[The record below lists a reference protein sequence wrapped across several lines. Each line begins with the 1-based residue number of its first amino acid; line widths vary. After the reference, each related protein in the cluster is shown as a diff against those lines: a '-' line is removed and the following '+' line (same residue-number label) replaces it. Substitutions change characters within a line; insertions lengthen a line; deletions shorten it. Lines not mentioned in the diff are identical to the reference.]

1 MSNDNGNK
9 FNPWQSLETISTFD
23 NGNNSRTTRR
33 LDEAHDGAS
42 GGQIV
47 GRVAPSTSLLIES
60 LLKSICAMFETD
72 PTRRNKL
79 YFILCDKLHE
89 MRLIDSSYN
98 MMEFESMRGQYQQAW
113 YNLMTVARA
122 AAGSESIIEF
132 PNLSPDWSRYAVEF
146 DEREFIASGGFGN
159 VYRAVHRL
167 DGHEYAIKKIV
178 VKSGRVK
185 NILQQLEEVKTL
197 AKLNHT
203 NIVAYKCAWIEHN
216 LPHSLRPLAPA
227 KSRTRTKRSS
237 LKRLSS
243 DTNSCETQSANQ
255 FKTSFSS
262 DRVRSDSASR
272 VGMYIKNSVNHQI
285 NREWDSYG
293 STCHCDVASQ
303 RFQEFNSTIDII
315 GRRIDGIVDGV
326 SVERQ
331 NSDVVSFRNDDGENV
346 DDRSVSSDSS
356 DIEEIQSPLHTDEGR
371 GRICPYYSPRVRY
384 ATIYIQMALC
394 EKTLRAW
401 LDERLEAT
409 PEPIA
414 TTILKQIL
422 DGLHYMHSRDIV
434 HHDIKP
440 SNIFIG
446 AIGQRVEIQ
455 VGDFGL
461 ACPRKSE
468 SHHPVFGT
476 ELYAAPEQ
484 LNGQCNPKS
493 DLYSLGIVLFEIF
506 FPMKTGMERNSLI
519 TQLKSGKMPG
529 EFIEKNP
536 KWSDTI
542 KRLLL
547 VDPTRRP
554 STTELLHNLNADK
567 DSIIAELTN
576 RIKEKDV
583 VIDNLRMEIK
593 ELRLKLDKVE
603 LVKTLQMP

>member
-1 MSNDNGNK
+1 MSNGNGNQ
-9 FNPWQSLETISTFD
+9 FNPWQKLETISTFD
-23 NGNNSRTTRR
+23 NGNDSRTTRR
-33 LDEAHDGAS
+33 LDEAHDGPS

-89 MRLIDSSYN
+89 MKLIDSSYN

-132 PNLSPDWSRYAVEF
+132 PNLSPDWSRYAIEF
-146 DEREFIASGGFGN
+146 EEREFIASGGFGN

-185 NILQQLEEVKTL
+185 NILQQLKEVKTL

-203 NIVAYKCAWIEHN
+203 NIVAYKGAWIEHN
-216 LPHSLRPLAPA
+216 LPHSLLPLPA
-227 KSRTRTKRSS
+227 TKSRTRTRRSS
-237 LKRLSS
+237 LRRLSPE
-243 DTNSCETQSANQ
+243 TNSYETQTANQ

-262 DRVRSDSASR
+262 DRVRNDSPSR
-272 VGMYIKNSVNHQI
+272 LGMYITNSISRQN
-285 NREWDSYG
+285 NRREWDSDF
-293 STCHCDVASQ
+293 STSHGDVANH

-315 GRRIDGIVDGV
+315 GRRIDKNLDGV
-326 SVERQ
+326 SAER
-331 NSDVVSFRNDDGENV
+331 NSDVVSFRNDDGENI
-346 DDRSVSSDSS
+346 DNSISSDSN
-356 DIEEIQSPLHTDEGR
+356 DVEEIASPTPSDLSNGK
-371 GRICPYYSPRVRY
+371 ICQYYSPRVRY

-394 EKTLRAW
+394 EKTLRTW
-401 LDERLEAT
+401 LDERLEST

-446 AIGQRVEIQ
+446 VIGQRVEIQ

-476 ELYAAPEQ
+476 ELYTAPEQ

-519 TQLKSGKMPG
+519 KQLKSGKMPE
-529 EFIEKNP
+529 EFIENNP
-536 KWSDTI
+536 KWADII
-542 KRLLL
+542 KQLLL
-547 VDPTRRP
+547 IDPAQRP
-554 STTELLHNLNADK
+554 STTELLQNLNVDK
-567 DSIIAELTN
+567 DFIIADLKN
-576 RIKEKDV
+576 RIKEKDDL
-583 VIDNLRMEIK
+583 INNLRMKIS
-593 ELRLKLDKVE
+593 ELKLKLDE
-603 LVKTLQMP
+603 AESTS

>member
-1 MSNDNGNK
+1 MSNGNGNQ
-9 FNPWQSLETISTFD
+9 FNPWQKLETISTFD
-23 NGNNSRTTRR
+23 NGNDSRTTRR
-33 LDEAHDGAS
+33 LDEAHDGPS

-89 MRLIDSSYN
+89 MKLIDSSYN

-132 PNLSPDWSRYAVEF
+132 PNLSPDWSRYAIEF
-146 DEREFIASGGFGN
+146 EEREFIASGGFGN

-185 NILQQLEEVKTL
+185 NILQQLKEVKTL

-203 NIVAYKCAWIEHN
+203 NIVAYKGAWIEHN
-216 LPHSLRPLAPA
+216 LPHSLLPLPA
-227 KSRTRTKRSS
+227 TKSRTRTRRSS
-237 LKRLSS
+237 LRRLSPE
-243 DTNSCETQSANQ
+243 TNSYETQTANQ

-262 DRVRSDSASR
+262 DRVRNDSPSR
-272 VGMYIKNSVNHQI
+272 L
-285 NREWDSYG
+285 
-293 STCHCDVASQ
+293 
-303 RFQEFNSTIDII
+303 
-315 GRRIDGIVDGV
+315 GRRIDKNLDGV
-326 SVERQ
+326 SAER
-331 NSDVVSFRNDDGENV
+331 NSDVVSFRNDDGENI
-346 DDRSVSSDSS
+346 DNSISSDSN
-356 DIEEIQSPLHTDEGR
+356 DVEEIASPTPSDLSNGK
-371 GRICPYYSPRVRY
+371 ICQYYSPRVRY

-394 EKTLRAW
+394 EKTLRTW
-401 LDERLEAT
+401 LDERLEST

-446 AIGQRVEIQ
+446 VIGQRVEIQ

-476 ELYAAPEQ
+476 ELYTAPEQ

-519 TQLKSGKMPG
+519 KQLKSGKMPE
-529 EFIEKNP
+529 EFIENNP
-536 KWSDTI
+536 KWADII
-542 KRLLL
+542 KQLLL
-547 VDPTRRP
+547 IDPAQRP
-554 STTELLHNLNADK
+554 STTELLQNLNVDK
-567 DSIIAELTN
+567 DFIIADLKN
-576 RIKEKDV
+576 RIKEKDDL
-583 VIDNLRMEIK
+583 INNLRMKIS
-593 ELRLKLDKVE
+593 ELKLKLDE
-603 LVKTLQMP
+603 AESTS

>member
-272 VGMYIKNSVNHQI
+272 V
-285 NREWDSYG
+285 
-293 STCHCDVASQ
+293 
-303 RFQEFNSTIDII
+303 

>member
-1 MSNDNGNK
+1 MSNDNAK
-9 FNPWQSLETISTFD
+9 KSNPWKNLSTISTFD
-23 NGNNSRTTRR
+23 NGNNSRITRR
-33 LDEAHDGAS
+33 LEEAHDGSS

-113 YNLMTVARA
+113 YRLVAVARA
-122 AAGSESIIEF
+122 AAGSEDIIEF

-146 DEREFIASGGFGN
+146 DEREFIASGGFGT
-159 VYRAVHRL
+159 VYRAINRL
-167 DGHEYAIKKIV
+167 DGHEYAIKKII

-203 NIVAYKCAWIEHN
+203 NIVAYKGAWIEHN
-216 LPHSLRPLAPA
+216 LPHSLLP
-227 KSRTRTKRSS
+227 RTKFKGKRSLIGRMSPESHSCETSNQLKNSRSS
-237 LKRLSS
+237 L
-243 DTNSCETQSANQ
+243 NSESRGGMSFRKSISRRNQRERERSVSHCE
-255 FKTSFSS
+255 
-262 DRVRSDSASR
+262 
-272 VGMYIKNSVNHQI
+272 IVN
-285 NREWDSYG
+285 
-293 STCHCDVASQ
+293 Q
-303 RFQEFNSTIDII
+303 RFQEFNSATDII
-315 GRRIDGIVDGV
+315 GRRISENVDRV
-326 SVERQ
+326 SR
-331 NSDVVSFRNDDGENV
+331 NSDVVSFRNDDGET

-356 DIEEIQSPLHTDEGR
+356 DIEEIPSPDHTDAVTDR
-371 GRICPYYSPRVRY
+371 RICQYNSSRVKY

-461 ACPRKSE
+461 ACPRQRE

-493 DLYSLGIVLFEIF
+493 DLYSLGIVIFEIF

-519 TQLKSGKMPG
+519 NQLKSGKMPE
-529 EFIEKNP
+529 EFVEKYP
-536 KWSDTI
+536 KWADTI

-547 VDPTRRP
+547 VDPIRRP
-554 STTELLHNLNADK
+554 SATELLQSLNADK
-567 DSIIAELTN
+567 DSIIAELTDT
-576 RIKEKDV
+576 IKEKDII
-583 VIDNLRMEIK
+583 IDNLRLEIE
-593 ELRLKLDKVE
+593 ELRHRLDKIE
-603 LVKTLQMP
+603 PTVKALEMPEK